1 MSAASQK
8 PYLIRA
14 LWDWCNDLG
23 HTPHILVHVDGRTR
37 VPAGYAADGKIV
49 LDVSMDATSGL
60 DLAGDAI
67 QFQARFAGVAHHIY
81 VPYSNVIAIFAA
93 ETGQGMPFEVE
104 EAAIEGAAVDVDAL
118 DGVEDVP
125 PAEPTPPSSP
135 KASPL
140 KLVK

>member
-1 MSAASQK
+1 MSTTASQK

-37 VPAGYAADGKIV
+37 VPAGYAVDGKIV

-60 DLAGDAI
+60 DLSGDAI
-67 QFQARFAGVAHHIY
+67 QFQARFAGVAHHIH
-81 VPYSNVIAIFAA
+81 VPYANIIAIFAA
-93 ETGQGMPFEVE
+93 ETGQGMPFDLEGE
-104 EAAIEGAAVDVDAL
+104 EGDDVML
-118 DGVEDVP
+118 DQVAGEASDDDEP
-125 PAEPTPPSSP
+125 PTEPMPPR

>member
-1 MSAASQK
+1 MSTTASQK

-23 HTPHILVHVDGRTR
+23 HTPHILVRVDGRTR

-60 DLAGDAI
+60 DLSGDAI
-67 QFQARFAGVAHHIY
+67 QFQARFAGVAHHIH
-81 VPYSNVIAIFAA
+81 VPYANVIAIFAA
-93 ETGQGMPFEVE
+93 ETGQGMPFDVE
-104 EAAIEGAAVDVDAL
+104 GDDGAVGEEQAEKSD
-118 DGVEDVP
+118 EDP
-125 PAEPTPPSSP
+125 PPTEPTPPP

>member
-1 MSAASQK
+1 MSTTASQK

-37 VPAGYAADGKIV
+37 VPAGYAVDGKIV

-60 DLAGDAI
+60 DLSGDAI
-67 QFQARFAGVAHHIY
+67 QFQARFAGVAHHIH
-81 VPYSNVIAIFAA
+81 VPYANVIAIFAA
-93 ETGQGMPFEVE
+93 ETGQGMGFEVDE
-104 EAAIEGAAVDVDAL
+104 VVDPVADNDVETPVEAAV
-118 DGVEDVP
+118 
-125 PAEPTPPSSP
+125 P

-140 KLVK
+140 KIVKK

>member
-1 MSAASQK
+1 MSTTASQK

-23 HTPHILVHVDGRTR
+23 HTPHILVHVDDRTR

-60 DLAGDAI
+60 DLSGDAI
-67 QFQARFAGVAHHIY
+67 QFQARFAGVAHHIH
-81 VPYSNVIAIFAA
+81 VPYANIIAIFAA
-93 ETGQGMPFEVE
+93 ETGQGMPF
-104 EAAIEGAAVDVDAL
+104 D
-118 DGVEDVP
+118 VEDDDEGDQLNVEQSDDREP
-125 PAEPTPPSSP
+125 PTEPTPPP